1 MDSGRRSSGL
11 PFYLGGRGGGTSGTK
26 HEEKPLA
33 FLVTRGE
40 RNGKNGGGRAT
51 CRVDSGETK
60 AGRKGKKCL
69 FRQRSD
75 FPPPFRPLFPAFEF
89 SAPTFPFFRP
99 SPSPLSLLTPTWKL
113 SESFLRGNVPIF
125 PVFLEGEEDRRL
137 AKLRGRMRN
146 NGGEKD
152 RKRRCG
158 GGWNTDGGSVK
169 GAPIDIFFDK
179 TGNDELFSGVAATVS
194 RLRII
199 VIIII
204 IAVIR
209 DSPRT
214 EQAGK
219 V

>member
-40 RNGKNGGGRAT
+40 RNGKKGGGRAT

-113 SESFLRGNVPIF
+113 SEKASFVETYQFSQFSWKERRI
-125 PVFLEGEEDRRL
+125 EGSRSYV
-137 AKLRGRMRN
+137 
-146 NGGEKD
+146 
-152 RKRRCG
+152 
-158 GGWNTDGGSVK
+158 DG
-169 GAPIDIFFDK
+169 
-179 TGNDELFSGVAATVS
+179 
-194 RLRII
+194 
-199 VIIII
+199 
-204 IAVIR
+204 
-209 DSPRT
+209 
-214 EQAGK
+214 
-219 V
+219 

>member
-1 MDSGRRSSGL
+1 MERSTRRNLWRFSSLVARETGRR
-11 PFYLGGRGGGTSGTK
+11 
-26 HEEKPLA
+26 
-33 FLVTRGE
+33 
-40 RNGKNGGGRAT
+40 GGRAT

-152 RKRRCG
+152 RRRCG

-169 GAPIDIFFDK
+169 APPSIYSL
-179 TGNDELFSGVAATVS
+179 TRPATMNYSVEWP
-194 RLRII
+194 RPC
-199 VIIII
+199 
-204 IAVIR
+204 R
-209 DSPRT
+209 DCESSSSSSSSP
-214 EQAGK
+214 
-219 V
+219 

>member
-1 MDSGRRSSGL
+1 MERSTRRNLWRFSSLVARETGRT
-11 PFYLGGRGGGTSGTK
+11 GGGALPAVWIPGK
-26 HEEKPLA
+26 QRQDEKEK
-33 FLVTRGE
+33 R
-40 RNGKNGGGRAT
+40 R
-51 CRVDSGETK
+51 
-60 AGRKGKKCL
+60 KKCL

-113 SESFLRGNVPIF
+113 FESFLRGNVPIF

>member
-1 MDSGRRSSGL
+1 MWIPGKQRQDEKEKRR
-11 PFYLGGRGGGTSGTK
+11 
-26 HEEKPLA
+26 
-33 FLVTRGE
+33 
-40 RNGKNGGGRAT
+40 
-51 CRVDSGETK
+51 
-60 AGRKGKKCL
+60 KKCL

-169 GAPIDIFFDK
+169 GVPIDIFFDK